1 MLHCI
6 IIISSGREMA
16 ASTERYSRVISSAV
30 SSAFQHLTTSYQH
43 LKEEQAEA
51 VKALLAGKEV
61 FAQLPTGFGKT
72 TILALLPLAFDFLHS
87 KPLGTCQVLC
97 LTPLI
102 SLMEDQ
108 ADRLQQMGLR
118 VCMLRGGMDHQA
130 TLQSFGKE
138 EPHIQL
144 MSPEMALSNVQIRQQ
159 IQKNANRI
167 VCVVVDEA
175 HCVTTW

>member
-1 MLHCI
+1 M
-6 IIISSGREMA
+6 
-16 ASTERYSRVISSAV
+16 ISSAV
-30 SSAFQHLTTSYQH
+30 TSAFQHLITSYQH
-43 LKEEQAEA
+43 LKEKQAEA

-61 FAQLPTGFGKT
+61 FAQLPTGYKT
-72 TILALLPLAFDFLHS
+72 TILALLPRALTFDFLHS

-138 EPHIQL
+138 EQERGVHKGNDWHYAGTTQ
-144 MSPEMALSNVQIRQQ
+144 
-159 IQKNANRI
+159 
-167 VCVVVDEA
+167 VCVDG
-175 HCVTTW
+175 

>member
-1 MLHCI
+1 M
-6 IIISSGREMA
+6 
-16 ASTERYSRVISSAV
+16 ISSAV
-30 SSAFQHLTTSYQH
+30 TSAFQHLTTSYQH

-72 TILALLPLAFDFLHS
+72 TILALLPRALTFDFLHS
-87 KPLGTCQVLC
+87 KPLWTCQVLC

-118 VCMLRGGMDHQA
+118 VCMLRGGMDHQT

-138 EPHIQL
+138 EPHILL
-144 MSPEMALSNVQIRQQ
+144 MSPEMALSNAQIRQQ
-159 IQKNANRI
+159 IQTNANRI

-175 HCVTTW
+175 CCCYMVSFGSSIII